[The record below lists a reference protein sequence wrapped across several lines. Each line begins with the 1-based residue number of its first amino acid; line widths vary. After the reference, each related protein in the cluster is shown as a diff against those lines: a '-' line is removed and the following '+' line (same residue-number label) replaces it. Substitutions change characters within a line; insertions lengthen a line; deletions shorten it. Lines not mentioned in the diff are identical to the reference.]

1 MVCVLLLKY
10 NSIFT
15 NPQPTVLINENY
27 LQISQIGSP
36 PP

>member
-1 MVCVLLLKY
+1 MVCVLLLEY
-10 NSIFT
+10 NSILQT
-15 NPQPTVLINENY
+15 LNRLYYLMNY

>member
-1 MVCVLLLKY
+1 MICVLLLEY

-15 NPQPTVLINENY
+15 NPQLTVLFNEF